1 MEKITL
7 EALLRIRDLAA
18 CAVRHPDIC
27 ATAELAL
34 LELNWRSM
42 MVFSLLFD
50 MQSETYV
57 PVVLWRKFQT
67 ALEDCTSEAQE
78 ELRREYSELMET
90 ENYGRQVEI
99 CNRLNQLREADR

>member
-27 ATAELAL
+27 AAAELAL

-50 MQSETYV
+50 MQSETYK
-57 PVVLWRKFQT
+57 PFVLWQKFQT
-67 ALEDCTSEAQE
+67 ALEDCTSEATTLCLLCNPFK
-78 ELRREYSELMET
+78 ELFLSRGGSSSSELT
-90 ENYGRQVEI
+90 A
-99 CNRLNQLREADR
+99 RLPLRLKN

>member
-27 ATAELAL
+27 AAAELAL

-57 PVVLWRKFQT
+57 PFVLSPST
-67 ALEDCTSEAQE
+67 T
-78 ELRREYSELMET
+78 LRRQGHVSGARRT
-90 ENYGRQVEI
+90 AS
-99 CNRLNQLREADR
+99 LRFRRSL

>member
-27 ATAELAL
+27 AAAELAL

-57 PVVLWRKFQT
+57 PFVLWQKFQT
-67 ALEDCTSEAQE
+67 ALEDCDKEAQE
-78 ELRREYSELMET
+78 ELRRITSEFMSTEEYS
-90 ENYGRQVEI
+90 RQVEAY
-99 CNRLNQLREADR
+99 NRLHQLGGGK